1 MKPFFRLAT
10 PDDAAA
16 IRAIYAPYCSTPISF
31 EFQPPTVE
39 DMRQRITKILAN
51 YPWLVSE
58 SGDEIAGYVYACAH
72 RERAAYRWSV
82 DTAVYVRPQ
91 GQRRGLGRAL
101 YASLFRLLALQGYIN
116 AYAGI
121 TLPNPAS
128 IGLHEAV
135 GFEPVGVY
143 RQVGYKCNAWHDVA
157 WYQLLLQPRP
167 LEPEPPK
174 TPVQVQNT
182 DVWRSELVGRP

>member
-31 EFQPPTVE
+31 ELQPPAVE
-39 DMRQRITKILAN
+39 EMRQRITKILAN
-51 YPWLVSE
+51 YPWLVCE
-58 SGDEIAGYVYACAH
+58 SGAEIAGYVYACAH

-128 IGLHEAV
+128 IGLHEAI

-143 RQVGYKCNAWHDVA
+143 KQVGYKCNAWHDVA

-174 TPVQVQNT
+174 TPEQVQNT
-182 DVWRSELVGRP
+182 DAWRSELASRL